1 MNTCNE
7 RQKLSLARTNSQQAI
22 KTIQKL
28 VHEQKN
34 QEQTKLQIASF
45 ILIRWN
51 TTTTVRKHYEMNF
64 GWKLG
69 NAVNGEPIPTII
81 QETFDSSYALC
92 MDH

>member
-1 MNTCNE
+1 MKDKNLAWSEQIHN
-7 RQKLSLARTNSQQAI
+7 RQLRQL
-22 KTIQKL
+22 QKL
-28 VHEQKN
+28 VREQKN
-34 QEQTKLQIASF
+34 QEQTKPQIASF